1 MIRTAIAALAA
12 IAMAGSALAQ
22 TVGEDWPRRPI
33 QMIIPY
39 PPGSG
44 TDVPGRLIAERLATR
59 LGQPVVVENKTGASG
74 TLGADALAKAAPD
87 GYTIGLVTGTT
98 QSLAPN
104 LDPKPRYDPVK
115 DFAPIGM
122 IGSVPFVM
130 VATPGLGA
138 NTVAEFT
145 AAAKAKPGE
154 LTFGS
159 AGTASD
165 TYFAALLYAQN
176 AGLTM
181 NHVPYRASAAAI
193 PDLLSGRIQMQ
204 FATVAP
210 VRALVQEGKLKAL
223 AMTSRER
230 SSALPDVP
238 TMVQA
243 GVPNYEAVLWM
254 ALAAPANTPAS
265 VVQRLN
271 RELNAV
277 LREVS
282 AQLEQ
287 QGIQIDPSRPEDVR
301 DRTERDLAKW
311 KDVVA
316 KAPPAK

>member
-12 IAMAGSALAQ
+12 VAVAGSAAQAQ
-22 TVGEDWPRRPI
+22 TASEDWPRRPI

-74 TLGADALAKAAPD
+74 TLGADALAKSAPD

-130 VATPGLGA
+130 VVTPGLGA

-165 TYFAALLYAQN
+165 TYFAALLYAQS

-223 AMTSRER
+223 AVTGREH

-254 ALAAPANTPAS
+254 AIAAPANTPAPVGAAS
-265 VVQRLN
+265 Q
-271 RELNAV
+271 
-277 LREVS
+277 
-282 AQLEQ
+282 
-287 QGIQIDPSRPEDVR
+287 P
-301 DRTERDLAKW
+301 RTQHGA
-311 KDVVA
+311 A
-316 KAPPAK
+316 